1 MTEDDDRINIY
12 ISAHKAS
19 DFIENKFFTPIQV
32 GTSVNGNKKIPH
44 ILHDNTGDN
53 ISELNPKFCELTAIY
68 WAWKNDKNSDFI
80 GFFHYRRYLSFKKDI
95 TKKPN
100 VWGVIEEDHFSESFI
115 DKYGYTRKD
124 ILNQLSESDIVLP
137 QKRDIT
143 AMPGMGANMREQ
155 FSSNHSLHKK
165 DLDIMLEVLHE
176 KYPEFDD
183 YADKYLAGKYTYL
196 NNIFIMKRHIFD
208 KYCEWLFDILFE
220 CDKRIDYSDYST
232 EAIRT
237 PGHLAERL
245 LNIYILY
252 LKANTEYRINELPTI
267 YINKTDPF
275 AEIKPAFNKNN
286 IAIALSADDF
296 YSPYLATVIESI
308 RENSSVNYNYDIMV
322 MNKNISPKNQRKIK
336 SIVDSNSNF
345 AIRFIDI
352 SRYEEKFKGLFLR
365 GHFTIETWFRLIMPE
380 IMPNYKK
387 VLYLD
392 SDLVVNSDI
401 AELYNTDISGFLLA
415 ACHDADTAGLYNG
428 FEPNKKEYMDNV
440 LKIVNPFD
448 YFQAGVILFNL
459 DEFRKQLNVDETLK
473 YASSYDWQL
482 LDQDVLNYLAQGKV
496 KYVDM
501 AWNVMYD
508 WLDIRRKN
516 IIALAPKKLQ
526 DQYDTAH
533 ASPKILHYAGPDK
546 PWNDPTVDYAELFWR
561 YCRNSGY
568 YEECLFRSLANK
580 PTTNNQKVKN
590 IIKSGAKTVFPEGT
604 KRGEAIRRL
613 YAKIK

>member
-1 MTEDDDRINIY
+1 
-12 ISAHKAS
+12 
-19 DFIENKFFTPIQV
+19 
-32 GTSVNGNKKIPH
+32 
-44 ILHDNTGDN
+44 
-53 ISELNPKFCELTAIY
+53 
-68 WAWKNDKNSDFI
+68 
-80 GFFHYRRYLSFKKDI
+80 
-95 TKKPN
+95 
-100 VWGVIEEDHFSESFI
+100 
-115 DKYGYTRKD
+115 
-124 ILNQLSESDIVLP
+124 
-137 QKRDIT
+137 
-143 AMPGMGANMREQ
+143 
-155 FSSNHSLHKK
+155 
-165 DLDIMLEVLHE
+165 
-176 KYPEFDD
+176 
-183 YADKYLAGKYTYL
+183 
-196 NNIFIMKRHIFD
+196 MKRHIFD

-308 RENSSVNYNYDIMV
+308 RENSSVNHNYDIMV

>member
-1 MTEDDDRINIY
+1 MNIKVLIATHKKYLMPMDDVYLPVRVGNALAND
-12 ISAHKAS
+12 
-19 DFIENKFFTPIQV
+19 DFGYQP
-32 GTSVNGNKKIPH
+32 
-44 ILHDNTGDN
+44 DNEGEN
-53 ISELNPKFCELTAIY
+53 ISSKNPYYCELTAIY